1 MQSNIN
7 PVYITPQQPN
17 FQAYPNGQAITSG
30 AQKLEDNT
38 LLKQAQKT
46 QDNPAV
52 LIAGTAGFGAAL
64 LWATSLLNKQL
75 QGDYDKTLFG
85 KIEKWGNDVG
95 NKNSVSAVG
104 GFLKNLGSWVNTNII
119 SKSEIL
125 NSMKTKPS
133 IGGNMVQG
141 QAAGTLGHISNSIR
155 EYMEFYDKQHGT
167 SIFKDIIEKSK
178 KDSHKYVDEMIDII
192 NKNPHVKN
200 EIMNKSLW
208 WMPKFLSKGT
218 TFGEL
223 INKVHLTKNYK
234 DLSRPLGAKLSG
246 ATFRSLE
253 ALSNG
258 MAAGKVAVLLQA
270 FFLAQSLKESIDAP
284 KGDKFKTFA
293 ESMAS
298 FMAMMLTM
306 GLQLRVFNAA
316 AGLKF
321 IGMKPEDY
329 KKYHSLI
336 ERINGAAIDGDKA
349 AYDALKSQ
357 LNAIKK
363 EANKNVKLYQ
373 KPFKW
378 IGNILSWGRIKETVR
393 PLSNVSKSGSAAGKL
408 GAGLLNSLKLA
419 PYAAKLGFGYV
430 GRFLFI
436 ATTVMSL
443 FTDTAVKI
451 SHKIFGR
458 PQKSILD
465 KEPDETSSEKQSA
478 ETNAP
483 DAAIKSQLEE
493 QLKNSQ
499 TQIQPTYNPAIK
511 YQEGNLLTQMRLNQG
526 KLPQTIGSQTL
537 SSNTIPSQSLNS
549 SIPASELKRT
559 YIPSPILGQE
569 TVDDPVAS
577 RSAQIDA
584 VLRQADLAEA
594 QAQKFL
600 NNI

>member
-1 MQSNIN
+1 MQSNISN
-7 PVYITPQQPN
+7 AYITAQQPN
-17 FQAYPNGQAITSG
+17 FQAYQNGQAISSG

-75 QGDYDKTLFG
+75 QGDYDKTVFG
-85 KIEKWGNDVG
+85 KIEKWGDELGKKDSVTKTG
-95 NKNSVSAVG
+95 N
-104 GFLKNLGSWVNTNII
+104 FLRNAGNWINTNII

-155 EYMEFYDKQHGT
+155 EYMELYDKTHGT
-167 SIFKDIIEKSK
+167 TIFKDIIEKSK
-178 KDSHKYVDEMIDII
+178 NDSHKFVDEMIDVI
-192 NKNPHVKN
+192 NKNPQIKN
-200 EIMNKSLW
+200 EVMKKSSW
-208 WMPKFLSKGT
+208 WLPGFMTKGT

-234 DLSRPLGAKLSG
+234 DFSRSLGAKLSG
-246 ATFRSLE
+246 GAFRSIE

-270 FFLAQSLKESIDAP
+270 FFLAQSMKEAMDAP

-306 GLQLRVFNAA
+306 GLQLRAFNAA
-316 AGLKF
+316 AGMKF
-321 IGMKPEDY
+321 IGMKKEDY
-329 KKYHSLI
+329 DKYHKLI
-336 ERINGAAIDGDKA
+336 ERINGAAKDGDKA
-349 AYDALKSQ
+349 AYTALKAE
-357 LNAIKK
+357 LDNIKK
-363 EANKNVKLYQ
+363 AANKNVKFYQ

-378 IGNILSWGRIKETVR
+378 IGNILSWGRIKETIR
-393 PLSNVSKSGSAAGKL
+393 PLKSVSKSGSAASK
-408 GAGLLNSLKLA
+408 AGLGILNALKSA
-419 PYAAKLGFGYV
+419 PYGAKLGLGYV

-465 KEPDETSSEKQSA
+465 KESEEPAKQTA
-478 ETNAP
+478 EQNTNNN
-483 DAAIKSQLEE
+483 DIKTQLEE
-493 QLKNSQ
+493 QLNNSRN
-499 TQIQPTYNPAIK
+499 QIQPASNPNLK
-511 YQEGNLLTQMRLNQG
+511 YQEGNLLSQMRANQG
-526 KLPQTIGSQTL
+526 KLNSIGSQSIASSVAAQTL
-537 SSNTIPSQSLNS
+537 DSSTP
-549 SIPASELKRT
+549 PAELKRT
-559 YIPSPILGQE
+559 YIPSPILGPE
-569 TVDDPVAS
+569 TDVSPAET
-577 RSAQIDA
+577 RSARIDE
-584 VLRQADLAEA
+584 VFRQADWAEA

-600 NNI
+600 TGF